1 MYKYTMAVECIRER
15 VSMRDAIALYA
26 PDPPPR
32 YNRIPCPIHNGK
44 NANFWFNDEYFYCHV
59 CKASGDIFSFVQQ
72 LFDISFPAALDKL
85 NTDFGCGAILDR
97 RPTLREQRELQR
109 KHKER
114 LAAQRAEQERKE
126 AWEAE
131 YRRRWDA
138 WITYDQNKRLY
149 APKAPDEPL
158 HPLYVEAVTNI
169 DYAAHLIDC
178 LPTLQDYTLHEKRG
192 DE

>member
-1 MYKYTMAVECIRER
+1 MNNYTYAAEAIKSQVTMQ
-15 VSMRDAIALYA
+15 DAIALYA
-26 PDPPPR
+26 PTPPPR
-32 YNRIPCPIHNGK
+32 HGRIPCPVHHGESYNLIFTYKLYHCFVCGSGGDVIH
-44 NANFWFNDEYFYCHV
+44 
-59 CKASGDIFSFVQQ
+59 FVQHVFGIPF
-72 LFDISFPAALDKL
+72 LAALDKL

-131 YRRRWDA
+131 YWRRWDA

-169 DYAAHLIDC
+169 DHAAHLIDC
-178 LPTLQDYTLHEKRG
+178 LPPLRDYTLHEKRG